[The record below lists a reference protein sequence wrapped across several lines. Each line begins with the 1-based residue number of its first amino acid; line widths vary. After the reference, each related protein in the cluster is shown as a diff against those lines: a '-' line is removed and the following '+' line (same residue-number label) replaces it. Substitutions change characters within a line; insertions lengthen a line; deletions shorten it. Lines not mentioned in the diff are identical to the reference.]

1 MADPLKMSASELGE
15 AFENNL
21 IDPVEALEAFFDAI
35 QKNTLTDRIFVAVTK
50 ARAVGEAEDARKR
63 RKFNALTW
71 SLDEVPLSWKDLF
84 DIAGYQT
91 TIGSDL
97 LKGWI
102 RESDWAI
109 LKLASINGVIT

>member
-1 MADPLKMSASELGE
+1 M
-15 AFENNL
+15 
-21 IDPVEALEAFFDAI
+21 
-35 QKNTLTDRIFVAVTK
+35 
-50 ARAVGEAEDARKR
+50 
-63 RKFNALTW
+63 
-71 SLDEVPLSWKDLF
+71 DEVPLSWKDLF

-109 LKLASINGVIT
+109 LKLASINGLVTLGKTHMSELAFSGLGLNPITQTPPCVNDLGALAGGSSSGVAASVAFGLAPAAIG